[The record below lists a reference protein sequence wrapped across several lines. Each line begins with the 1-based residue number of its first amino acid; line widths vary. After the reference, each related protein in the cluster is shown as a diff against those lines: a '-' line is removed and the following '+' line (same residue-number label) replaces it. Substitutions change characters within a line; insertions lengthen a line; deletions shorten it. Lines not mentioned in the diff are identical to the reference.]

1 MEQIPQQE
9 HKEENINLYEILF
22 KYLVYWHW
30 FVAGVVVM
38 LIGAWLWLRY
48 QAPVYNVQASV
59 LIQEQDKRSNN
70 AAAGPLAAMQDL
82 GVFSM
87 TNNFDNEVEI
97 LRSRTLLKKVV
108 TTLNLYTS
116 ITRPRT
122 FGHAVPLYKKSPVEV
137 YMTPAE
143 ADKLYAPME
152 LEMHLTTDKHLSVE
166 AVYTV
171 DADADE
177 ETMKKDF
184 DKFPA
189 VMHTP
194 AGIVTFMLNDS
205 ILVEDNME
213 LDAVINTPVAVAKS
227 YGEHLT
233 VEPSSKTTTIAR
245 LAVQNTDRL
254 RAMDFITCLVA
265 LYNQDAN
272 DEKNEVAEKTA
283 EFIEE
288 RLGII
293 NEELGTTESR
303 LAAFKQRSGLTDL
316 VSDAQLALQEN
327 SKYEQQRVQNETQ
340 ISLVRFLRDYI
351 NNPANQY
358 QVIPSNVGLEDR
370 VLSTAIDQYNAQ
382 LAERKRLL
390 LTSSEENPAVVQLD
404 ANLAAMHLSVQT
416 TVESVLRGLQITKK
430 DLDRQASK
438 FEGRISRAPEQEKEF
453 MSISR
458 QQEIKATLY
467 TMLLQKR
474 EENAITLAATANN
487 GRIIEEPLADKYPVS
502 PKKKLFCLAAFVLG
516 LGIPFGCIYLADLL
530 KYKIENRSDVEKLT
544 DVPVV
549 GEIPLGKKP
558 AAGAIVV
565 HENRNEVMEETFRA
579 LRTNLLFMLKPEERV
594 IMFSSTMPGEGK
606 SFVAGNLAVSLAYMG
621 KKTLIMGM
629 DIRKP
634 GLNKVFNLSRR
645 IHGITSY
652 LSDPEHTDLFDI
664 IQQSDLSPNLD
675 ILPGG
680 PIPPNSTEL
689 VARRTLDEAISRLKE
704 KYDYIILD
712 TAPIGMVTDSS
723 IISRVADMLVYV
735 CRADYTPKGGFS
747 FINTLRDEHKIPH
760 LATVINSI
768 DMSKRKN
775 SYGYGYGQKYGYGY
789 GKAGY
794 GYGYGYGDEKKK

>member
-205 ILVEDNME
+205 IPVEDNME

-416 TVESVLRGLQITKK
+416 TVEC
-430 DLDRQASK
+430 
-438 FEGRISRAPEQEKEF
+438 AP
-453 MSISR
+453 
-458 QQEIKATLY
+458 
-467 TMLLQKR
+467 
-474 EENAITLAATANN
+474 
-487 GRIIEEPLADKYPVS
+487 
-502 PKKKLFCLAAFVLG
+502 
-516 LGIPFGCIYLADLL
+516 
-530 KYKIENRSDVEKLT
+530 
-544 DVPVV
+544 
-549 GEIPLGKKP
+549 
-558 AAGAIVV
+558 
-565 HENRNEVMEETFRA
+565 
-579 LRTNLLFMLKPEERV
+579 RT
-594 IMFSSTMPGEGK
+594 
-606 SFVAGNLAVSLAYMG
+606 
-621 KKTLIMGM
+621 
-629 DIRKP
+629 
-634 GLNKVFNLSRR
+634 
-645 IHGITSY
+645 
-652 LSDPEHTDLFDI
+652 
-664 IQQSDLSPNLD
+664 
-675 ILPGG
+675 
-680 PIPPNSTEL
+680 
-689 VARRTLDEAISRLKE
+689 
-704 KYDYIILD
+704 
-712 TAPIGMVTDSS
+712 
-723 IISRVADMLVYV
+723 
-735 CRADYTPKGGFS
+735 ADYEEGP
-747 FINTLRDEHKIPH
+747 RPP
-760 LATVINSI
+760 
-768 DMSKRKN
+768 
-775 SYGYGYGQKYGYGY
+775 
-789 GKAGY
+789 GKQV
-794 GYGYGYGDEKKK
+794 